1 MASNILFNVYFDN
14 YLVNYLIFLAI
25 AVAGVVLGKVLYW
38 IIQKILKNAAKKS
51 KTKLDDILIH
61 SLEKPAVIFIILI
74 AVNIGFNL
82 LQFPNYPKIPIYFG
96 HLMYML
102 LVLTIAW
109 FLSKFCRA
117 LIETYVSPLASKTET
132 DLDDHLI
139 PILRKLISI
148 SIYIIA
154 FIMILNHFGQ
164 EIGPLLA
171 GLGIGGLAFAFAAK
185 DLLSNLFGSVTIIF
199 DKPFKVGQRIK
210 INDKD
215 GIVEEINLRTTK
227 IKTLEGR
234 MLYVPNAKFTDN
246 IVENVSQEWARKV
259 KMNIGLTYDTD
270 LKKMKKAKEILKNIL
285 TKQKSV
291 DSKKILISFAEFGD
305 FSKNILVIYW
315 ITADDIFQVK
325 DEVNMKIMEEFDKAK
340 IDMAFPTQTIEIK
353 KVK

>member
-1 MASNILFNVYFDN
+1 MSNILFNIYFDN
-14 YLVNYLIFLAI
+14 YLLNYLIFLGIAI
-25 AVAGVVLGKVLYW
+25 AGVILGKILYW
-38 IIQKILKNAAKKS
+38 VIQKIVKKATAKS
-51 KTKLDDILIH
+51 KTKFDDILVH
-61 SLEKPAVIFIILI
+61 TLEKPAVIFIILI
-74 AVNIGFNL
+74 AINIGFNL

-109 FLSKFCRA
+109 VLSKFCRA
-117 LIETYVSPLASKTET
+117 LIETYVTPLASKTET

-148 SIYIIA
+148 SIYVIA

-171 GLGIGGLAFAFAAK
+171 GLGIGGLAFALAAK

-215 GIVEEINLRTTK
+215 GTVEEINLRTTK

-259 KMNIGLTYDTD
+259 KMTIGLTYDTD
-270 LKKMKKAKEILKNIL
+270 SKKMNKAKEILRNIL
-285 TKQKSV
+285 TQQKGV
-291 DSKKILISFAEFGD
+291 DSDKINIAFTEFGD
-305 FSKNILVIYW
+305 FSKNLLVIYW
-315 ITADDIFQVK
+315 ITAEEILEVK
-325 DEVNMKIMEEFDKAK
+325 DEVNMMIMEEFDKAK
-340 IDMAFPTQTIEIK
+340 IDMAFPTQTIEVKKIK
-353 KVK
+353 